1 MSRKKLSAKEL
12 DALNCV
18 APGSLRYPPGGA
30 RTELRVAKPAKLAS
44 EAAKP
49 KLQGQNRANKGGN

>member
-1 MSRKKLSAKEL
+1 LSRKKLS
-12 DALNCV
+12 
-18 APGSLRYPPGGA
+18 SRRYPPGGA

-49 KLQGQNRANKGGN
+49 KLQGQNRANEGGN

>member
-1 MSRKKLSAKEL
+1 VEASSLSRKKLS
-12 DALNCV
+12 
-18 APGSLRYPPGGA
+18 SLRYPLGGA

-49 KLQGQNRANKGGN
+49 KLQGQNRANEGGN